1 MAVPLGV
8 LLAGCIL
15 LFTGAETLSS
25 PWHPQTI
32 ALAHVGTIGVLLI
45 GMFGALYQMIPVV
58 AGTPVPGIRLA
69 YGVLVL
75 LLIGLAGFAWRM
87 FGGPDFVM
95 TLASYSL
102 GIALLGFLLPVGWSL
117 VNAATRN
124 ETTFGMRIAVIAL
137 AAIAIMGLIMAQ
149 GYASSGFG
157 QSRLLWTQVH
167 LTLALLGWVGGL
179 IMSVSWQVVPM
190 FYLAEATAT
199 ASKRILLAALVTGL
213 VLPFVAFV
221 AGDDHDFFLSAAQWA
236 AAASIPAAL
245 TIWVAHPVL
254 TLHGLAKRKRR
265 RSDASLLFWR
275 TGLVAA
281 LVLLPMAVVAFT
293 FVDARWQIL
302 FGWFAIW
309 GWAGMILH
317 GMLTRIVPFL
327 VWFHRVAP
335 QIGQIKVVSVRGL
348 LSQQRIKIGFAFH
361 LASLALGAVAIIT
374 QADVVARMTGAL
386 LLATGISLSGSLAHV
401 LNHSGRAAPD
411 QAH

>member
-1 MAVPLGV
+1 MAVPASM

-69 YGVLVL
+69 HGVLVL

-117 VNAATRN
+117 ISAATRN
-124 ETTFGMRIAVIAL
+124 ETTQGMRIAVIAL
-137 AAIAIMGLIMAQ
+137 AAIATMGLIMAQ

-157 QSRLLWTQVH
+157 QSRFLWAQVH

-190 FYLAEATAT
+190 FYLAAATAT
-199 ASKRILLAALVTGL
+199 TSKRILLAALVTGL

-221 AGDDHDFFLSAAQWA
+221 AGDEHDSFLSAAQWA

-245 TIWVAHPVL
+245 TIWVAHPML

-265 RSDASLLFWR
+265 RGDASLLFWR
-275 TGLVAA
+275 TGLISA
-281 LVLLPMAVVAFT
+281 LLLFPMAVVAFT
-293 FVDARWQIL
+293 IVGARWQIL

-335 QIGQIKVVSVRGL
+335 QIGKINVVSVRGL
-348 LSQQRIKIGFAFH
+348 LSQQRIKIGFALH

-386 LLATGISLSGSLAHV
+386 LLAAGISLGGSLAHV
-401 LNHSGRAAPD
+401 LAHSGRAAPE
-411 QAH
+411 